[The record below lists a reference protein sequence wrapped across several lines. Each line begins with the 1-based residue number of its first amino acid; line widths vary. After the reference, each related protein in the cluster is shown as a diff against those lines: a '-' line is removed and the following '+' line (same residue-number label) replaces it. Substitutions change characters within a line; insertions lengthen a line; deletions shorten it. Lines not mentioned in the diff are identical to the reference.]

1 MTTEPTAAATDDSAP
16 AELLPDEEHAEPP
29 PTESEAAPTA
39 GAAVSRAAGPVS
51 YVGGALVL
59 AGLLALIFT
68 WVTDFT
74 GLLAL
79 LGVSGAVAL
88 ALSWAT
94 RRLRPSAVSDV
105 LAGIAAVEL
114 SLFFDTVLD
123 AAGLVIDPAP
133 RWILFCAPSVLIG
146 GALCWWVRSNA
157 AGAWAVAAWV
167 VLPLALVTGSEER
180 LGFALPFTATVS
192 HAAVWAALA
201 LTVLAVTL
209 AEQGARFAARR
220 GWVDPASA
228 VWTAFIASSVL
239 GVVLV
244 IAAMVESQSWF
255 YFALVA
261 GAALATGFSVWRRE
275 WAWLPTAS
283 RLYSTAAVT
292 ALTGIHDGPGQA
304 MGLVVLSLSFFTF
317 APLARRL
324 PDHLSVRFW
333 EATIWVMGFAASCA
347 FALAPGGWPAAGGV
361 WAAAVVVLAVTQ
373 QRILATVLGALAL
386 YVVFIVQVIDAFGA
400 VTGAGFGTIS
410 FGLVLLIVVIVWQQ
424 QLATAS
430 VVGTLRSRLPR

>member
-79 LGVSGAVAL
+79 LGISGAVAL

-133 RWILFCAPSVLIG
+133 RWILFCVPSMLIG
-146 GALCWWVRSNA
+146 GALCWWFRSSA
-157 AGAWAVAAWV
+157 AGAWAVVAWV

-192 HAAVWAALA
+192 EVSVWASLA

-209 AEQGARFAARR
+209 AEQGAQFAARR
-220 GWVDPASA
+220 GWVEPSSA
-228 VWTAFIASSVL
+228 V
-239 GVVLV
+239 
-244 IAAMVESQSWF
+244 
-255 YFALVA
+255 
-261 GAALATGFSVWRRE
+261 
-275 WAWLPTAS
+275 
-283 RLYSTAAVT
+283 
-292 ALTGIHDGPGQA
+292 
-304 MGLVVLSLSFFTF
+304 
-317 APLARRL
+317 
-324 PDHLSVRFW
+324 
-333 EATIWVMGFAASCA
+333 
-347 FALAPGGWPAAGGV
+347 
-361 WAAAVVVLAVTQ
+361 
-373 QRILATVLGALAL
+373 
-386 YVVFIVQVIDAFGA
+386 
-400 VTGAGFGTIS
+400 
-410 FGLVLLIVVIVWQQ
+410 
-424 QLATAS
+424 
-430 VVGTLRSRLPR
+430 